1 MKKKRLCLCL
11 TGIVL
16 AVLMAFSLVG
26 CGEEK
31 TYAASLS
38 EDGANLTV
46 GETLDLTFLP
56 ENFEAESVIWASSDT
71 GVATVEGGSVKAVGA
86 GNAVITGAAV
96 APDGK
101 VYKGTCAVYVGS
113 VQADAVY
120 KSGILQAAEG
130 PQRIPA

>member
-46 GETLDLTFLP
+46 GKRWILLFCLK
-56 ENFEAESVIWASSDT
+56 ILRR
-71 GVATVEGGSVKAVGA
+71 KA
-86 GNAVITGAAV
+86 
-96 APDGK
+96 
-101 VYKGTCAVYVGS
+101 
-113 VQADAVY
+113 
-120 KSGILQAAEG
+120 
-130 PQRIPA
+130 